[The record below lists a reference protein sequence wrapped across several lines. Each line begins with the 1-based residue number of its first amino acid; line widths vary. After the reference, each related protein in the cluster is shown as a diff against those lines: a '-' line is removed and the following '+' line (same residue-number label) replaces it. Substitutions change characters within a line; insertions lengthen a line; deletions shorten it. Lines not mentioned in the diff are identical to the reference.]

1 MRTTPLTLADTSPR
15 RWWWWP
21 GGVVLIANML
31 LRSTC
36 VKAESVPLLTS
47 CLPPDLATQFYWAGN
62 VEFTVRLWMVDWRA
76 LSHPGFAFTIL
87 ARAPRRL
94 STSLRHCTASVSEPK
109 PHLGA
114 PQIKATP
121 APLPFLSQPCD
132 SRAEN
137 QQPQPSTPTSSTSNV
152 TRLSTNRCT

>member
-94 STSLRHCTASVSEPK
+94 TTSLHGLSFGNQRHTWVRHRSK
-109 PHLGA
+109 PHLHLSLFCLSLATAA
-114 PQIKATP
+114 PRINNRNPQ
-121 APLPFLSQPCD
+121 LPPHP
-132 SRAEN
+132 R
-137 QQPQPSTPTSSTSNV
+137 PTS
-152 TRLSTNRCT
+152 RD